1 MPYLLY
7 MKATFSGP
15 PTHSFQLK
23 KRYWY
28 FKLLNNCTRQNLVM
42 LKIRKVNMHVIDI
55 YEDELNEKE
64 KRKKEI

>member
-1 MPYLLY
+1 
-7 MKATFSGP
+7 
-15 PTHSFQLK
+15 
-23 KRYWY
+23 
-28 FKLLNNCTRQNLVM
+28 M